1 MQGSAN
7 LNIMMKAARKA
18 GRALVKDFREVENLQ
33 VSMKGAGDF
42 VSRADMEAERILREE
57 LMGARPTY
65 GWLAEESDEAEGQDP
80 TRRWIVDPLD
90 GTTNF
95 LHGLPHWAISI
106 ALEHK
111 GQIVSGVVFDPAKD
125 EMFYA
130 EKGSGA
136 WLNDSKR
143 LRVSGR
149 SRMIEAVFATG
160 VPFAAKRTLPATLK
174 DLARLMPECAGVRRF
189 GAAALDLAYV
199 AAGRY
204 DGYWERELKLWDIA
218 AGSLI
223 VREAGGLLE
232 GVRKDQDPLESG
244 ALLCANGQ
252 LFDPLAKLIREA

>member
-1 MQGSAN
+1 MPGSAN

-18 GRALVKDFREVENLQ
+18 GRSLVKDFTEVENLQ

-42 VSRADMEAERILREE
+42 VSRADLRAEEILKEE

-65 GWLAEESDEAEGQDP
+65 GWVAEEGGEEAGQDP

-111 GQIVSGVVFDPAKD
+111 GNVVAGVIYDAAKD
-125 EMFYA
+125 EMFWA
-130 EKGSGA
+130 EKGEGA
-136 WLNDSKR
+136 WLNDKVR

-149 SRMIEAVFATG
+149 SRMIESIFATG
-160 VPFAAKRTLPATLK
+160 LPFGGRGDLPQTLQALARLLPAT
-174 DLARLMPECAGVRRF
+174 AGVRRF
-189 GAAALDLAYV
+189 GSAALDMAYV

-204 DGYWERELKLWDIA
+204 EGFWERRLNAWDMA
-218 AGSLI
+218 AGIII
-223 VREAGGLLE
+223 VKEAGGFVQPLNPEGNILE
-232 GVRKDQDPLESG
+232 DGEVI
-244 ALLCANGQ
+244 CANEPI
-252 LFDPLAKLIREA
+252 FDQFAKVIRQG